1 MGHTDVTALL
11 TTLYDSYAT
20 GDPSP
25 WENHLTPDVLCI
37 GTDEAE
43 WWQGRDAFLSAAR
56 AQLAEMI
63 AAGIRVT
70 PGDPTITD
78 RDSHV
83 LVADRPTLHLPDG
96 TTIGVR
102 LTLALSRVDETLTI
116 EQMHMSVPASNEDV
130 LRQTLTV

>member
-1 MGHTDVTALL
+1 MAHTDVTTLL
-11 TTLYDSYAT
+11 LGLYDSYTT
-20 GDPSP
+20 GDPSV
-25 WENHLTPDVLCI
+25 WESHLAPDVVSI

-43 WWQGRDAFLSAAR
+43 WWQGRDAFLLAAR

-78 RDSHV
+78 RGSFV

-96 TTIGVR
+96 TMTGVR
-102 LTLALSRVDETLTI
+102 LTLALSRVDEALAI
-116 EQMHMSVPASNEDV
+116 EQMHLSVPVSNEDV
-130 LRQTLTV
+130 LSLTLTV